1 MGQLA
6 FESDQTVAT
15 DAGFSDHRWC
25 EDLCLELLHAETESS
40 VVDTLASRGLW
51 DNHDL
56 WRDFG
61 DREDNFSVIG
71 NQQSRPEAALVEKV
85 VNSVDARL
93 LAECLAAGID
103 PESEDAPESVREA
116 VARFFEGRETCGERD
131 GRIRDWE
138 KTKRTEVSLGITIAA
153 TGSKTTPCF
162 TIADVGEGQ
171 MPQRMPDTLL
181 SLDKKN
187 KLRIQFVQ
195 GKFNMGGTGVLK
207 FCGAHNLQL
216 VISKRLPEIVGPMN
230 DADDSFDE
238 WGFTIVRRQAPKGHA
253 KNSVY
258 TYLAPLEAHEQPSR
272 GNVLRFRAESL
283 HAMPSKNSA
292 YARPM
297 SWGTVIKLY
306 EYQAPGFRSHVLRK
320 DGLLGRLELLLPE
333 IGLPVRIHECRSY
346 GGHEGSFDT
355 TMTGLGVRLEDKKQ
369 ENIEPDYPTT
379 VPFKI
384 ASGEEFSAR
393 IYAFK
398 RGRADAYRKNEG
410 IILTVNG
417 QTHGYLPISFFG
429 RKRVQMG
436 YLSDSLL
443 VFVDCTRLSNR
454 AREDL
459 FMNSRDRL
467 SGGDLRV
474 SLEEELEDLIHNH
487 KGLRE
492 LRDRRRQ
499 EETESSLAE
508 SKPLEEVL
516 KSILKSSPS
525 LTALF
530 TIGSR
535 LPSPHK
541 SATVSGDDKPF
552 TGCKHPTF
560 FRFRRR
566 DYGEVLQR
574 SCPINRRARIEFETD
589 VENDYFDRKEESG
602 RFELELADVA
612 GLNLDA
618 AYSLNLYNGVASLN
632 LSVPQGVA
640 AGDEL
645 GLYVSVND
653 DCLVEPYLNVAELTV
668 TPEQDKRKG
677 GNGRHRQAGKDKGD
691 EAEKPLGIEL
701 PRIVRVKEDAWAQY
715 GFNRYSACRIRQA
728 ESEVDQSKSVYDF
741 DINIDNVYLQT
752 DVKASRE
759 APALQEARFIYGT
772 VLIGLALIRDWA
784 SRENDSTDI
793 IVESRQDEPERES
806 IEQRVAAVTAAL
818 APFILPMISS
828 LGAMSL
834 GDVSGG
840 HVGDD
845 E

>member
-6 FESDQTVAT
+6 FESSVSGAAEADY
-15 DAGFSDHRWC
+15 SDSQWC
-25 EDLCLELLHAETESS
+25 RALCMDLLHAESESEA
-40 VVDTLASRGLW
+40 VEALVSRGLW

-93 LAECLAAGID
+93 LGECMAAGID
-103 PESEDAPESVREA
+103 PESDVAPQSVREA
-116 VARFFEGRETCGERD
+116 VARFFEGRDTCGERD
-131 GRIRDWE
+131 GRIRDWD
-138 KTKRTEVSLGITIAA
+138 KSKRTEVSLGITIAA
-153 TGSKTTPCF
+153 TGSKTSPCF
-162 TIADVGEGQ
+162 TIADIGEGQ
-171 MPQRMPDTLL
+171 TPDRMPDTLL

-187 KLRIQFVQ
+187 KLSIQFVQ

-207 FCGAHNLQL
+207 FCGIHNLQL
-216 VISKRLPEIVGPMN
+216 VISKRRPGMAPRKGETVPVP
-230 DADDSFDE
+230 DE
-238 WGFTIVRRQAPKGHA
+238 WGFTIVRRQDPKGQA
-253 KNSVY
+253 KTSVY
-258 TYLAPLEAHEQPSR
+258 AYLAPLGSVERPSC
-272 GNVLRFRAESL
+272 GEVLRFNAGSL
-283 HAMPSKNSA
+283 SAMPSKNA
-292 YARPM
+292 ALAREM
-297 SWGTVIKLY
+297 RWGTVIKLY
-306 EYQAPGFRSHVLRK
+306 DYQAPGFRSHVLRK

-333 IGLPVRIHECRSY
+333 LGLPVRVHECRAY

-369 ENIEPDYPTT
+369 ENIEPGFPAP

-417 QTHGYLPISFFG
+417 QTHGYLPVSFFG
-429 RKRVQMG
+429 RKKVQMG

-467 SGGDLRV
+467 SGGNLRI
-474 SLEEELEDLIHNH
+474 SLEEELQDLIHNH

-516 KSILKSSPS
+516 KSILRSSPS

-541 SATVSGDDKPF
+541 SAGVAGEDKPF
-552 TGCKHPTF
+552 SGSKHPTF
-560 FRFRRR
+560 FRFRKR
-566 DYGEVLQR
+566 DYGDVLQR
-574 SCPINRRARIEFETD
+574 TCQLNRRARIEFETD
-589 VENDYFDRKEESG
+589 VDNDYFDRKEEPG
-602 RFELELADVA
+602 RLELELADAA
-612 GLNLDA
+612 GTKMEA

-632 LSVPQGVA
+632 LSLPEDADV
-640 AGDEL
+640 GDVL
-645 GLYVSVND
+645 GLYVTVND
-653 DCLVEPYLNVAELTV
+653 DCLIEPYFNVAELTV
-668 TPEQDKRKG
+668 EPEQEKGKG
-677 GNGRHRQAGKDKGD
+677 GNGRHPQAGKESGD
-691 EAEKPLGIEL
+691 QAEKPLGIEL
-701 PRIVRVKEDAWAQY
+701 PRIVRVREEDWVKY
-715 GFNRYSACRIRQA
+715 GFTRYSACCIRQA
-728 ESEVDQSKSVYDF
+728 ESEVDESKSVYDF
-741 DINIDNVYLQT
+741 DINMDNVYLQT

-759 APALQEARFIYGT
+759 APALQEARFTYGV

-784 SRENDSTDI
+784 SRDGDSADI
-793 IVESRQDEPERES
+793 IVESGQDESDKET
-806 IEQRVAAVTAAL
+806 IEERVASVTTAL

-828 LGAMSL
+828 LGGMSL
-834 GDVSGG
+834 DDVSGG
-840 HVGDD
+840 HLGDD
-845 E
+845 D